1 MKIRFNNPQGFLYS
15 PMGCYHLW
23 HKISFRIRHRLL
35 PYVGRH
41 RREVGKRKWCG
52 KTKSNTESQI
62 GEQT

>member
-41 RREVGKRKWCG
+41 RGEVGKRKW
-52 KTKSNTESQI
+52 
-62 GEQT
+62 